1 MQSVTKGIASEKT
14 ILVPLELPKNT
25 CKTPKSSVPVL
36 SVSFLKPVLQNPGF
50 PRVLRISG
58 QLLWSSGAPMLARCM
73 ADRGVGFRVA
83 GGDDDDSYS
92 ARKLTTLG
100 CKHVSI
106 LHTRDPAV
114 ADSDQQVLKM
124 LDEANGIW
132 IDGGRTYRVMEAY
145 ENTQVQ
151 KKIYAIL
158 QRGGVFGG
166 SSAGCQLASEFL
178 VRGNPE
184 TSDQLEFPLYNRGLG
199 LLTGVILDAHFRQRH
214 REYEFGYLVLLHP
227 ELLGIG
233 VDEGTSIV
241 VKGEIATVVG
251 ANGVTFFDATKPVS
265 NGGNFSVPTQ
275 TFLKSGSRFNL
286 RTRQPIP

>member
-114 ADSDQQVLKM
+114 ADSDQKVLKM

-158 QRGGVFGG
+158 QRVVYSVGVRRDV
-166 SSAGCQLASEFL
+166 SW
-178 VRGNPE
+178 
-184 TSDQLEFPLYNRGLG
+184 
-199 LLTGVILDAHFRQRH
+199 
-214 REYEFGYLVLLHP
+214 
-227 ELLGIG
+227 
-233 VDEGTSIV
+233 
-241 VKGEIATVVG
+241 
-251 ANGVTFFDATKPVS
+251 PVS
-265 NGGNFSVPTQ
+265 FLSVEIP
-275 TFLKSGSRFNL
+275 RL
-286 RTRQPIP
+286 RINWSSHSTIADWGC